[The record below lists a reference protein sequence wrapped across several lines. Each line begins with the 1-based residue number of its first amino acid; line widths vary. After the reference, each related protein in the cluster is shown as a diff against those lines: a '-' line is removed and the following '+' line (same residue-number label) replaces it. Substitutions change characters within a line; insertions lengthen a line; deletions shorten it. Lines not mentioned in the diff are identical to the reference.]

1 MTGLSKAS
9 LGGGMC
15 IVQIKSY
22 FHWLE
27 GGMVYAFRLTKQDC
41 WLPSIPSFILPGL
54 DIQSGLLFSSFI
66 SLYHWIQQSFFRYTA
81 FVEHLGWSGSVCR
94 NKASE
99 NNQTEYFIMR
109 PIRLWDLRELLSQL
123 YGDDNTLS

>member
-1 MTGLSKAS
+1 
-9 LGGGMC
+9 MC
-15 IVQIKSY
+15 
-22 FHWLE
+22 
-27 GGMVYAFRLTKQDC
+27 AFRLTKQDC

-54 DIQSGLLFSSFI
+54 DTQSGLLLSSFI
-66 SLYHWIQQSFFRYTA
+66 SLFHWIQQSSSRYTA
-81 FVEHLGWSGSVCR
+81 FVEHLGWSCPGCR

-123 YGDDNTLS
+123 YGDDKTLS